1 MVNPPRVFGF
11 SLRWVCTRLASSEL
25 HLSPLL
31 FLNLGAW
38 CHQSS
43 LSAFLPPSP
52 AWHDMTSGRPSWT
65 QVSNIR
71 YHPCLRGLSSRLVT
85 SWVIT
90 SVNTKTPK
98 NKLFWSCWEHF
109 VEIFTKISNIQNESI
124 LDLSRKAFKSSFY
137 TRKRL
142 LQWNQ
147 NNSKKNNPKTKWTL
161 VDGSINLMLD
171 WCSCSLLSWLGW
183 KWIICSYILK
193 PVTLNGPY
201 IMVVIKL
208 LMMWAVLTALQS
220 GVQTCKHNIPTSIS
234 TEYNKGK
241 EAKNILKTKN

>member
-31 FLNLGAW
+31 FLNLGEW

-98 NKLFWSCWEHF
+98 KSCFEAAENISWKYSPRFQTSKMNLFLTWAEKPLNWA
-109 VEIFTKISNIQNESI
+109 FTPENGYSNETRTTARKTTLKQNE
-124 LDLSRKAFKSSFY
+124 L
-137 TRKRL
+137 
-142 LQWNQ
+142 
-147 NNSKKNNPKTKWTL
+147 
-161 VDGSINLMLD
+161 
-171 WCSCSLLSWLGW
+171 WL
-183 KWIICSYILK
+183 
-193 PVTLNGPY
+193 T
-201 IMVVIKL
+201 VV
-208 LMMWAVLTALQS
+208 
-220 GVQTCKHNIPTSIS
+220 
-234 TEYNKGK
+234 
-241 EAKNILKTKN
+241 